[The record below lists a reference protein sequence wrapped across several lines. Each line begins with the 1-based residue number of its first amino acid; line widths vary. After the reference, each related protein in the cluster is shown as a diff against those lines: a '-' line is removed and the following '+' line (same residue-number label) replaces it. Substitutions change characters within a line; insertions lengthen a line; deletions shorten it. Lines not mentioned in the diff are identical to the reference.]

1 MANGTIAFD
10 TLSTSGQISGTAKS
24 VDTDYL
30 LYGSSKYWS
39 NWDGTDVSNIR
50 DSFNLTTLTDNG
62 TGDYSQTF
70 TNSML
75 NNGYTHTTACGSG
88 SGHIALL
95 YSLGQNL
102 SYRCRTYIIE
112 EAGSTPSVTDDALVV
127 STVVGNLA

>member
-24 VDTDYL
+24 VDADYL

-39 NWDGTDVSNIR
+39 NWDGTDVSDIR

-75 NNGYTHTTACGSG
+75 NFVLNYTIKQCDHYQS
-88 SGHIALL
+88 HKLL
-95 YSLGQNL
+95 YVCIHYL
-102 SYRCRTYIIE
+102 T
-112 EAGSTPSVTDDALVV
+112 
-127 STVVGNLA
+127 